1 MTAYYLY
8 KLRITKLLRDIQ
20 SALMDFDAEAIH
32 DVRVSIRRMIALNS
46 VLSNAG
52 KAPYTRKELRILKNK
67 FERAGLLRDI
77 QIQNQLLQEWEK
89 KLQLS
94 FDFYRKAL
102 SRRERLFQCHFERAF
117 KTINLKRTIPD
128 KASRSA
134 ICREIQKIIEKSYH
148 EFNEKAHG
156 DYPLHPLRI
165 TAKKLKYALEIQQ
178 SCFPGF
184 GSTEVFRK
192 YLAHIQDLLGTWHD
206 LEMAS
211 QYLTGFIKRNILK
224 IANPQDYETLLSLI
238 KIEKEALI
246 SDIKKELTKDIPLKE
261 HLSVVLT

>member
-1 MTAYYLY
+1 M
-8 KLRITKLLRDIQ
+8 
-20 SALMDFDAEAIH
+20 
-32 DVRVSIRRMIALNS
+32 
-46 VLSNAG
+46 
-52 KAPYTRKELRILKNK
+52 
-67 FERAGLLRDI
+67 
-77 QIQNQLLQEWEK
+77 
-89 KLQLS
+89 
-94 FDFYRKAL
+94 
-102 SRRERLFQCHFERAF
+102 
-117 KTINLKRTIPD
+117 
-128 KASRSA
+128 
-134 ICREIQKIIEKSYH
+134 
-148 EFNEKAHG
+148 
-156 DYPLHPLRI
+156 
-165 TAKKLKYALEIQQ
+165 EIQQ